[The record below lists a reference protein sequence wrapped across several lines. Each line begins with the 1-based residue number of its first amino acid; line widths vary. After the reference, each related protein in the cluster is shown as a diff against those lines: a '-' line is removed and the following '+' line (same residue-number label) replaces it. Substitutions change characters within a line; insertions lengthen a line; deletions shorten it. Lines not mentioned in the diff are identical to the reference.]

1 MRLFQPLLPTPT
13 QLCAP
18 RPIPST
24 AARRSCAETSGHR
37 GERRAGHG
45 RSPRLR
51 PAAMHFLKT
60 LFWVVI
66 AVFLAILASRNWHDV
81 TLNLWGD
88 IQADIKVPVLI
99 GAMFLLGWLP
109 TYLIYR
115 AKLWR
120 QRQRREN
127 IERQQVAPRTE
138 PSVEDVPAA

>member
-1 MRLFQPLLPTPT
+1 MQ
-13 QLCAP
+13 
-18 RPIPST
+18 
-24 AARRSCAETSGHR
+24 
-37 GERRAGHG
+37 
-45 RSPRLR
+45 
-51 PAAMHFLKT
+51 FLKT

-66 AVFLAILASRNWHDV
+66 AVFLAILANRNWHDV

-88 IQADIKVPVLI
+88 IQVDIKTPVLI

-120 QRQRREN
+120 QRQRMEN
-127 IERQQVAPRTE
+127 FERQQVAFRTE